1 MSHDTWSAVDRYV
14 ADRLIG
20 EDAVQ
25 DATLTAN
32 ADGGLPAIDVSPAQG
47 KLLYLL
53 ARIQRARR
61 ILEVGTLGGYS
72 TIWLAR
78 ALPAGEGRLV
88 TLEVDQRHAA
98 VARQNVERAGFGEVV
113 DLRVGPALETLE
125 SLAAEDAEPFDLTF
139 IDADKVRT
147 PDYVARAID
156 LSRPGSVIIADN
168 VVRGGSLAD
177 PAADDAGTQGNRR
190 LHDELAGDPRLTA
203 TTIQTV
209 GVKGYDGFT
218 IGIVEG

>member
-1 MSHDTWSAVDRYV
+1 MSAYCVGEPVAGSDVGCPGPPGGSTEMSTPYWRSCVATSARSSSVVGGVAAKFSLLSWSGAGAHPARRPRAVVPTAWRKLGGPSGERDARYRPPAMSHDTWSAVDRYV

-113 DLRVGPALETLE
+113 DLRVGP
-125 SLAAEDAEPFDLTF
+125 
-139 IDADKVRT
+139 
-147 PDYVARAID
+147 
-156 LSRPGSVIIADN
+156 
-168 VVRGGSLAD
+168 
-177 PAADDAGTQGNRR
+177 
-190 LHDELAGDPRLTA
+190 
-203 TTIQTV
+203 
-209 GVKGYDGFT
+209 
-218 IGIVEG
+218 